1 MLSPFPDGSRVAFYG
16 DSITR
21 LGGGILRV
29 AAQYRALFPERDIRF
44 FNAGISGGGLQDAA
58 RYFDGWIA
66 PFMPT
71 HVVLAFGVNDANAI
85 AGGRL
90 ADAAAE
96 AARLNGA
103 LADFRERYAT
113 LVGRVESL
121 GARAILRAITPFD
134 HTVRSDEGAAPPDPF
149 KADRFRRVA
158 DEIRALA
165 ADRGLPCID
174 DWARMSE
181 LLESGENDF
190 MPDRIHPVEH
200 GQWRLAENLLAAQ
213 GLPIAPFRSR
223 EETAEAAGLAEWD
236 ELSQRVADILS
247 AERTFVRDETL
258 DVPSR
263 MAKVRAWLDAN
274 ENAPGV
280 HPVLIRFAR
289 DYLRDKLCADQLR
302 ADLFACRPS
311 QIRRGGGGR

>member
-1 MLSPFPDGSRVAFYG
+1 MYGPYPSKSRVAFYG

-21 LGGGILRV
+21 LGGGVLRV

-44 FNAGISGGGLQDAA
+44 FNAGISGGGLPDAA
-58 RYFDGWIA
+58 LYFDGWIA

-85 AGGRL
+85 AGHRL
-90 ADAAAE
+90 DDVAAE

-103 LADFRERYAT
+103 LAEFRERYAT

-134 HTVRSDEGAAPPDPF
+134 NTVRADDGALPPDPF
-149 KADRFRRVA
+149 KADLFRRAA
-158 DEIRALA
+158 DVIRVLA

-181 LLESGENDF
+181 LLDSGENDF
-190 MPDRIHPVEH
+190 MPDRVHPVEH

-213 GLPIAPFRSR
+213 GLSIAPFRSR

-236 ELSQRVADILS
+236 ELSLRVANILS

-274 ENAPGV
+274 KNAPGV
-280 HPVLIRFAR
+280 HPVLFRFAR
-289 DYLRDKLCADQLR
+289 DYLRDKPQEDDLR
-302 ADLFACRPS
+302 AHLFV
-311 QIRRGGGGR
+311 